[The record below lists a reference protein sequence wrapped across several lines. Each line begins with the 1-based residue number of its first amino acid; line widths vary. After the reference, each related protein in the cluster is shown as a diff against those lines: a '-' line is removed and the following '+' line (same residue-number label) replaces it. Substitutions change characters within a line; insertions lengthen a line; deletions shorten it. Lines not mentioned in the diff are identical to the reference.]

1 MHERLH
7 GVQYVRQM
15 RPRCLSEKLT
25 FGPYLTASMSLWV
38 QYVSIYRRSFTNKKS
53 WHYKTSPNNDKHIK
67 AIENYHY
74 ILLLFPN
81 LLYTELR
88 II

>member
-1 MHERLH
+1 MHERPH
-7 GVQYVRQM
+7 VVRQI
-15 RPRCLSEKLT
+15 RPWCLSEKLT
-25 FGPYLTASMSLWV
+25 FGASSNCEYEFVATVYKYSSAIVHEQEKLALHYFPY
-38 QYVSIYRRSFTNKKS
+38 
-53 WHYKTSPNNDKHIK
+53 NDKHIK

-74 ILLLFPN
+74 ILLIFPN